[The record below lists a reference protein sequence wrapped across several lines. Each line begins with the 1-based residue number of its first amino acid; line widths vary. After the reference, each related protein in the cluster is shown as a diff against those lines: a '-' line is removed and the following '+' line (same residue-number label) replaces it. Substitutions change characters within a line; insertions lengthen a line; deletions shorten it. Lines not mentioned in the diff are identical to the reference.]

1 MLLKLRPVPLALW
14 FCWLASAGAQAQSV
28 SALVG
33 VDAWDIN
40 AKASRAST
48 QRLLFLAD
56 STPQWTYRNPNAWVR
71 FDSQW
76 DVSEAVSARFKFR
89 GDQSSDWRVDELN
102 LDWAISPFLGL
113 SAGVVDYKTS
123 WCRTY
128 DVESTWVRE
137 NDPFCTVRT
146 TDQATGSA
154 PGLQAYTQWDT
165 RNHQWQAQVGVY
177 NPLLLNHDRQEF
189 NNQVL
194 LYDSE
199 VIENKKVG
207 FSINAVNM
215 VTSTEWRL
223 GYLYTDQTANNR
235 SSLAYER
242 FKKPQQVQLW
252 YLGVGFDLLPG
263 LRARLTHLNSQLDS
277 TFTDSFSPN
286 FDYNRQYD
294 RESSTAEL
302 QWNIDGV
309 NRLGLAYSVYSADT
323 DDFFQ
328 RKGSQPARTR
338 LVDGTFKT
346 TSWSASW
353 RRDWTRNAYTAL
365 QWTQA
370 DTGVDWRVTGR
381 APDLS
386 QASGHGLGMRLG
398 WRY

>member
-1 MLLKLRPVPLALW
+1 MLLKLHPAPLALW

-33 VDAWDIN
+33 VDAWDIHTN
-40 AKASRAST
+40 ASRPST

-71 FDSQW
+71 LDSQW

-154 PGLQAYTQWDT
+154 PGLQAHTQWDT
-165 RNHQWQAQVGVY
+165 RDHQWQAQVGVY
-177 NPLLLNHDRQEF
+177 NPLLLNHDTKEF

-194 LYDSE
+194 LSDSE
-199 VIENKKVG
+199 VIENNKAG
-207 FSINAVNM
+207 FSINAVNT

-223 GYLYTDQTANNR
+223 GYLYTDQSANNR

-252 YLGVGFDLLPG
+252 YMGVGFDLLPR

-277 TFTDSFSPN
+277 TFTDSFSRN
-286 FDYNRQYD
+286 FDSTRQYD

-328 RKGSQPARTR
+328 RKGSQQTRTR
-338 LVDGTFKT
+338 LVDGTFKN

-353 RRDWTRNAYTAL
+353 RRDWSRNVYTAV

-370 DTGVDWRVTGR
+370 DVGVDWRVTGR

-386 QASGHGLGMRLG
+386 RASGHALGMRLG

>member
-1 MLLKLRPVPLALW
+1 MLLKLRPVPLTLLLGCMATTVV
-14 FCWLASAGAQAQSV
+14 QAQSV
-28 SALVG
+28 NALLG
-33 VDAWDIN
+33 IDAWDIN
-40 AKASRAST
+40 ANASRNST

-76 DVSEAVSARFKFR
+76 DVSESLSARLKFR

-102 LDWAISPFLGL
+102 LDWAISPTLGL
-113 SAGVVDYKTS
+113 SAGVLDYKTS

-154 PGLQAYTQWDT
+154 PGIQARTQWDT
-165 RNHQWQAQVGVY
+165 RHYQWQAQVGVY
-177 NPLLLNHDRQEF
+177 NPLLFNHDTSEF
-189 NNQVL
+189 NNQIL
-194 LYDSE
+194 LHDSE
-199 VIENKKVG
+199 VIENHKAG
-207 FSINAVNM
+207 FSINAVN
-215 VTSTEWRL
+215 VSTSTEWRL
-223 GYLYTDQTANNR
+223 SYLYTDQTANNR

-242 FKKPQQVQLW
+242 FRKPQQVQLW
-252 YLGVGFDLLPG
+252 YAGVGFDLRPG

-277 TFTDSFSPN
+277 TFTDSFSTN
-286 FDYNRQYD
+286 FDYTRQYD
-294 RESSTAEL
+294 RVSSTAEL

-309 NRLGLAYSVYSADT
+309 NRLGLAYSVYSAET

-328 RKGSQPARTR
+328 RKNSQQAPVRQ
-338 LVDGTFKT
+338 VDGVFKN

-353 RRDWTRNAYTAL
+353 RRDWSRNTYTAL

-370 DTGVDWRVTGR
+370 KVGVDWRVRGG

-386 QASGHGLGMRLG
+386 HASGHALGMRLG

>member
-1 MLLKLRPVPLALW
+1 
-14 FCWLASAGAQAQSV
+14 
-28 SALVG
+28 
-33 VDAWDIN
+33 
-40 AKASRAST
+40 
-48 QRLLFLAD
+48 
-56 STPQWTYRNPNAWVR
+56 
-71 FDSQW
+71 
-76 DVSEAVSARFKFR
+76 
-89 GDQSSDWRVDELN
+89 
-102 LDWAISPFLGL
+102 LGL

>member
-33 VDAWDIN
+33 VDAWDIH

-154 PGLQAYTQWDT
+154 PGLQAHTQWDT
-165 RNHQWQAQVGVY
+165 RDHQWQAQVGVY
-177 NPLLLNHDRQEF
+177 NPLLLNHDSKEF

-199 VIENKKVG
+199 VIENKKAG

-235 SSLAYER
+235 SSVAYER

-252 YLGVGFDLLPG
+252 YVGVGFDVLPG

-286 FDYNRQYD
+286 FDYTRQYD

-353 RRDWTRNAYTAL
+353 RRDWTRNTYTAL

-386 QASGHGLGMRLG
+386 LASGHGLGMRLG